1 MQKKTAKTT
10 TTALALAIATLSGGA
25 QAGQQASRLG
35 VTASVVPSL
44 RLQVSSR
51 PVLLAAA
58 APAGA
63 VGSGT
68 SVRTVAAPG
77 GTFYVVGFDVG
88 FNGATAPAEV
98 ALHVRGD
105 VNAAGEAPAIRYHE
119 GRGGAWNRAQYGV
132 PVPSKAESELR
143 VARGQTDGGEVG
155 VFVATGASAKEVDV
169 VVTIMADAGRAA
181 IPALRP

>member
-1 MQKKTAKTT
+1 
-10 TTALALAIATLSGGA
+10 
-25 QAGQQASRLG
+25 
-35 VTASVVPSL
+35 
-44 RLQVSSR
+44 
-51 PVLLAAA
+51 
-58 APAGA
+58 
-63 VGSGT
+63 
-68 SVRTVAAPG
+68 
-77 GTFYVVGFDVG
+77 
-88 FNGATAPAEV
+88 
-98 ALHVRGD
+98 
-105 VNAAGEAPAIRYHE
+105 VNAADEAPAIRYHE